1 MEEYLEILQKN
12 RLFEGIPCEVIRTAI
27 LPYSTVKKYDRRM
40 ALFLPND
47 RVTRVNIL
55 LSGRV
60 KLVYYMENG
69 DQDIRNLILP
79 PKLIGVDLICTRTK
93 LSPYQAVA
101 VEPCTVLSFP
111 SELILRPGRL
121 PEKDR
126 LTCTDNLLLIL
137 SHINMQNEYRLAIL
151 AQNGLRERIRVYL
164 TMQAN
169 KAQSKTFRI
178 PFSREEMAAFLRVNR
193 SCLSHE
199 LSRMEKE
206 GFLRFSKNEFTL
218 LTRYDAA
225 VLPE

>member
-40 ALFLPND
+40 ALFLQND

-199 LSRMEKE
+199 LSMMEKE
-206 GFLRFSKNEFTL
+206 GLLRFSKNEFTL
-218 LTRYDAA
+218 LKDTDE
-225 VLPE
+225 VP

>member
-12 RLFEGIPCEVIRTAI
+12 RLLEGIPCEVIRTAI
-27 LPYSTVKKYDRRM
+27 LPFSTVKKYDRGT

-199 LSRMEKE
+199 LSMMEKE
-206 GFLRFSKNEFTL
+206 GLLRFSKNEFTL
-218 LTRYDAA
+218 LKDIDDVTI
-225 VLPE
+225 